1 MVITLPV
8 ISRSRNPFLRAL
20 SLLLGIAVVGVLLLF
35 GLAVAGVLLVGGAL
49 WLAWRQWKLRRAP
62 GVVADARRRHSP
74 DATQAVLE
82 GEFVVIRKDP
92 EQPH

>member
-20 SLLLGIAVVGVLLLF
+20 SLLLGIAVIGVLLLF
-35 GLAVAGVLLVGGAL
+35 GLAVTGVLLVGGGL

-62 GVVADARRRHSP
+62 GVMADARRKRSRG
-74 DATQAVLE
+74 ATQTVLE
-82 GEFVVIRKDP
+82 GEFVVIRQDP
-92 EQPH
+92 DQPR